1 MKNSS
6 TSLPFLKWAG
16 GKRRLLPT
24 LLPLLPTGKRL
35 VEPFVGAGSVFL
47 ASDIDT
53 LVLGDSNPA
62 LMSVYRRLKA
72 DAPTFIAQAKMY
84 FIESNRTPASYNGL
98 RQIFN
103 DPSTSDEIRAALFLY
118 INRFGFN
125 GLYRINRSGQCNTPY
140 GHPQSLPSFPT
151 AAMHVFADRLQT
163 AELHCGD
170 FESVMSQALPGDLVY
185 CDPPYAAPADKASF
199 TAYCEA
205 GFKWEDQHRLA
216 NKARELART
225 GVTVVI
231 SNHATD
237 ATRALYRGAR
247 LHELTVRRS
256 IAATSA
262 ARGNALELVAIFSP
276 DDFVPL
282 KRHGAPDIRLS
293 TPNLSFSL
301 VKNKVI
307 EITRHVPQKLLAGR
321 KRAQFQKSK
330 FVPPNICKAARSV
343 DNDICVGRK
352 QMVDKMPTGSEKRFE
367 YASRQSAYRL
377 PDA

>member
-1 MKNSS
+1 MKKSS

-24 LLPLLPTGKRL
+24 LLPLLPTGTRL

-47 ASDIDT
+47 ASDIDQ
-53 LVLGDSNPA
+53 LVLGDSNTV

-72 DAPTFIAQAKMY
+72 DAPTFIAQAKKY
-84 FIESNRTPASYNGL
+84 FIEANRTPASYSGL
-98 RQIFN
+98 RRIFN

-118 INRFGFN
+118 INRFGYN

-140 GHPQSLPSFPT
+140 GHPQSLPSFPA
-151 AAMHVFADRLQT
+151 AAMQVFADRLQT

-185 CDPPYAAPADKASF
+185 CDPPYAAQADKASF

-205 GFKWEDQHRLA
+205 GFKWEDQQRLA
-216 NKARELART
+216 NKARELASS

-237 ATRALYRGAR
+237 ATRALYCGAR

-256 IAATSA
+256 ISATSA

-276 DDFVPL
+276 DDFMPVQRP
-282 KRHGAPDIRLS
+282 GIIDIRLS
-293 TPNLSFSL
+293 TQNLPIPL
-301 VKNKVI
+301 VTSKVI
-307 EITRHVPQKLLAGR
+307 EIIKPIPQTLFAGR
-321 KRAQFQKSK
+321 KHMSAVPEVSVEISAAQ
-330 FVPPNICKAARSV
+330 
-343 DNDICVGRK
+343 
-352 QMVDKMPTGSEKRFE
+352 
-367 YASRQSAYRL
+367 
-377 PDA
+377 